1 MGSCS
6 LSDCETA
13 ESKREVLHGTDVSD
27 TTVPL
32 YHRHPT
38 QVLVT
43 STLQVLV
50 TSFVV
55 SFTLSISETVSIYA
69 GVDSYFILH
78 ISSQHHLIK
87 QNIKSNLPVIDKLDM
102 LNHGQF

>member
-6 LSDCETA
+6 LSDCET

-55 SFTLSISETVSIYA
+55 SFTLLISETVSIYA
-69 GVDSYFILH
+69 GIDSYFFYTSHPNI
-78 ISSQHHLIK
+78 ISSNK
-87 QNIKSNLPVIDKLDM
+87 T
-102 LNHGQF
+102 